1 MRLTTRFFYFAARHF
16 HKKFNRPFRVSDR
29 QFQANYKNIVVFSTT
44 AIGDTL
50 LSTPVFAALRREF
63 PEATIKV
70 LIQKKFI
77 PLFSSNPHVDGFIP
91 FQKGFINFF
100 KTLDLLRQEEFDIA
114 LVLHISDPLPVYMT
128 VLAKI
133 PFLIGYPPDQST
145 SAFFSFV
152 VHRPVGTHCIFQ
164 RLAVLEAVLP
174 RHLSWS
180 HRLVLSARQDRK
192 EEIIKKYKQ
201 FGLPDPDSVI
211 LVGFQP
217 GASKQFKMW
226 PPDSFVAL
234 GKELLASNENIVIV
248 ILGSRDEKKLG
259 DTIARGIKRTDRV
272 FSLCGEISIGD
283 LPTVVSLLKTLVT
296 NDTGTMHIAVAL
308 KVPTVSLFVPTSYE
322 GIGPI
327 QDREIHR
334 VISRPRPCGDNC
346 VTKKCAMD
354 PACMSL
360 LPVDEVLKAT
370 LLSLE
375 S

>member
-1 MRLTTRFFYFAARHF
+1 MRLTTRFFYFIARHF
-16 HKKFNRPFRVSDR
+16 HKKFNRPLRVSDR
-29 QFQANYKNIVVFSTT
+29 QFQTNYKNIVVLSTT

-100 KTLDLLRQEEFDIA
+100 KTVDLLRQEECDIA
-114 LVLHISDPLPVYMT
+114 FVLHISDPLPAYMT

-133 PFLIGYPPDQST
+133 PFLVGYPPDQST
-145 SAFFSFV
+145 SAFFSYI
-152 VHRPVGTHCIFQ
+152 VHRPVGQHCIFQ
-164 RLAVLEAVLP
+164 RLAVIEAVFQH
-174 RHLSWS
+174 HLSWS
-180 HRLVLSARQDRK
+180 PRLVLSARQDRR
-192 EEIIKKYKQ
+192 EEIIEKYKKY
-201 FGLPDPDSVI
+201 GLPNPDNVT

-226 PPDSFVAL
+226 PPESFVAL

-248 ILGSRDEKKLG
+248 ILGSRAEKKLG
-259 DTIARGIKRTDRV
+259 NIIAQGIKSTGRV

-283 LPTVVSLLKTLVT
+283 LPTIVSLLKTLVT

-308 KVPTVSLFVPTSYE
+308 KVPTVSLFVPTSCE
-322 GIGPI
+322 GTGPL
-327 QDREIHR
+327 QDREIHH
-334 VISRPRPCGDNC
+334 VVSRLRPCGDQC
-346 VTKKCAMD
+346 VTKKCAMT

-360 LPVDEVLKAT
+360 LPVDEVLEAT